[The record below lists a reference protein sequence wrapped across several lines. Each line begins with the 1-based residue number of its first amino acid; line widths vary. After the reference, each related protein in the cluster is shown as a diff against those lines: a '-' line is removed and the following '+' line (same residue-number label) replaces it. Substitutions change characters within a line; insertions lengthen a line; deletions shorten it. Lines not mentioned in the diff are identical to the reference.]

1 VLLEAEE
8 PFTEYK
14 GSAHYRG
21 LKEEL
26 PKLSEYTEH
35 WAVLAKSS
43 VIGTIA
49 GSLPGGGAT
58 IASFLAYG
66 EAARSSK
73 HPERF
78 GKGAI
83 DGLMATEAANN
94 ASTGGSMTILLSLGI
109 PASNTTAML
118 IAAFMIHGLQPG
130 PLLYSQRPDII
141 YGIFVAMLVTNLF
154 LVALSVVGVRMFL
167 QLNRLPYS
175 VFSATIMV
183 LCTIGAFGIRNS
195 IDDLYIMLFFGL
207 IGYGMKKLDFPIA
220 PAVLGLVL
228 GDRAEL
234 SLRRALLLSLGDP
247 LILVTRP
254 ISVIL
259 LLAAAF
265 SIIYPMVKRS
275 KAFREG

>member
-1 VLLEAEE
+1 MLL
-8 PFTEYK
+8 
-14 GSAHYRG
+14 
-21 LKEEL
+21 
-26 PKLSEYTEH
+26 
-35 WAVLAKSS
+35 
-43 VIGTIA
+43 
-49 GSLPGGGAT
+49 
-58 IASFLAYG
+58 
-66 EAARSSK
+66 
-73 HPERF
+73 
-78 GKGAI
+78 
-83 DGLMATEAANN
+83 
-94 ASTGGSMTILLSLGI
+94 
-109 PASNTTAML
+109 
-118 IAAFMIHGLQPG
+118 
-130 PLLYSQRPDII
+130 
-141 YGIFVAMLVTNLF
+141 TNLF